1 MVVGK
6 SAAWWSDAV
15 PLSFRSRFVVAQC
28 CSAVGVADRDMLA
41 STVVVASAI
50 ILSAQKR
57 VVAVGDEVKN
67 EARETTLHC

>member
-1 MVVGK
+1 MKCRCRSVAGL
-6 SAAWWSDAV
+6 
-15 PLSFRSRFVVAQC
+15 LSRSV

-41 STVVVASAI
+41 STVCVASAI